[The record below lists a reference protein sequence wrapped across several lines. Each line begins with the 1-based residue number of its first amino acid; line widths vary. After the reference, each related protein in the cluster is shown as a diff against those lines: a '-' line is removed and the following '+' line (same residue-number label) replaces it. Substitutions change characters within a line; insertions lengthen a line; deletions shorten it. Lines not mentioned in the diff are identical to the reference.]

1 MLGFRGCGA
10 VCREWDSNV
19 SNIDD
24 HPLRYRR
31 LTQEIERVLVEREL
45 GRQPNGYVEGTLPTA
60 IKIAEVVEEYYGH
73 A

>member
-1 MLGFRGCGA
+1 
-10 VCREWDSNV
+10 V